1 MLKAVRAA
9 ETLYIRGDTEGALQS
24 ARQLLTTKQQLRE
37 GSAETYA
44 VVAARAV
51 AVEVHVLARRG
62 AASDALRA
70 ATDGLVVVGPHPASR
85 LTLAVAALSAL
96 KSSTMLPDVLRLA
109 STEIDAVLFRQQQRG
124 SSSDV
129 ARDTNHIRDVL
140 AAACSSLVIAAASSP
155 STAPTGLAATW
166 IGDRRLQL
174 ETAGVSS
181 ADLEDAAR
189 SASEVVQPRRVSAL
203 TSQPA
208 VTEALSAAAP
218 TTTVGAGAVAV
229 RDRSNSGWVATLTSW
244 FTSPAGRAATV
255 VCALTLI
262 AAVVARRLSAA
273 RAVPRRQLV
282 L

>member
-24 ARQLLTTKQQLRE
+24 ARQLLTAKQQLRE

-96 KSSTMLPDVLRLA
+96 KSSAMLPDVLRLA
-109 STEIDAVLFRQQQRG
+109 SAEIDAVLFRQQQRG

-181 ADLEDAAR
+181 AELEDAAR
-189 SASEVVQPRRVSAL
+189 SASEAVQSRRVIAL
-203 TSQPA
+203 TSQPTA
-208 VTEALSAAAP
+208 TAALSAAAP
-218 TTTVGAGAVAV
+218 ATVGTGAVAV